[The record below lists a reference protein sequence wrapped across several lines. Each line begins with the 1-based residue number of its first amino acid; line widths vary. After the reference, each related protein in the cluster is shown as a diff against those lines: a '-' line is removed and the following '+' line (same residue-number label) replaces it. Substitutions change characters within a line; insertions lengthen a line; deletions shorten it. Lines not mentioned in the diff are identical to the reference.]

1 MTWALVWKAV
11 GNILWKLRGV
21 IAIAALACALLWALS
36 ELRDEREA
44 RKDAEVRASAAVDAL
59 ASYKKLHAF
68 GEATDKQ
75 VKEAVDDIRK
85 ADPAD
90 RDRIA
95 RDRLCRL
102 QNNCLR

>member
-11 GNILWKLRGV
+11 GNILWKLRG
-21 IAIAALACALLWALS
+21 AIALIVLVSALFWALG
-36 ELRDEREA
+36 ELRDERKA
-44 RKDAEVRASAAVDAL
+44 RKDAEVRASVAVEAL